1 MDGKELLNERD
12 NTTYKETKIR
22 LDLSYSWLLPNSSKV
37 FRKYW
42 NILSINK
49 SFKEI
54 FKINR

>member
-37 FRKYW
+37 FRKY
-42 NILSINK
+42 
-49 SFKEI
+49 
-54 FKINR
+54 